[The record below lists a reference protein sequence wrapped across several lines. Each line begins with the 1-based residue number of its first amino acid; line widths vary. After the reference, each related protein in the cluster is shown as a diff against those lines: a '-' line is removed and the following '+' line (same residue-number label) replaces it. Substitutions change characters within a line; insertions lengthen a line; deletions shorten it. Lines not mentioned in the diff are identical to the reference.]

1 MLHLFVPGTKSAD
14 SLLLLHDAGG
24 DENSL
29 MAAGHD
35 ISAGAAL
42 LGVRGRS
49 EWGGRRSFF
58 SRDASGAP
66 VLEDFLM
73 RCEEL
78 SDFIRAARRD
88 YDLRRIFALSHGTGA
103 DMAACLLFL
112 RPESIDGGI
121 LFRPSAA
128 IIPKEAPDL
137 REKHVWVGAGRKDD
151 ISPGTKSGAIAAA
164 LLRCGADVTLRWH
177 EGAHEIARDEIAAAR
192 RWLGRVVQG

>member
-29 MAAGHD
+29 MITGHE
-35 ISAGAAL
+35 IAAGAAL

-49 EWGGRRSFF
+49 EWSGRRSFF
-58 SRDASGAP
+58 GRDADGAP

-73 RCEEL
+73 RCDEL
-78 SDFIRAARRD
+78 SSFIKAAKKD
-88 YDLRRIFALSHGTGA
+88 YDLRRVFALSYGAGA

-112 RPESIDGGI
+112 RPESLDGGI

-128 IIPKEAPDL
+128 IIPKEPPDL
-137 REKHVWVGAGRKDD
+137 RAKRVWVGAGRKDGV
-151 ISPGTKSGAIAAA
+151 SPGMKSEAIASA
-164 LLRCGADVTLRWH
+164 LSRCGADVSLRWH
-177 EGAHEIARDEIAAAR
+177 DDAHEIARDEVAAAR
-192 RWLGRVVQG
+192 RWLGRVLQ